1 MLTRT
6 YYPGISANIISHL
19 VGAIDMRIYAAVH
32 FPLEEGCLRLVTHIL
47 KLGPY
52 GRFSETRGPKHARD
66 APQTG
71 IAQNQ
76 ARLGNSLVKSS
87 QV

>member
-19 VGAIDMRIYAAVH
+19 VGAIDMRIYALVH

-52 GRFSETRGPKHARD
+52 GSFSENARD

-76 ARLGNSLVKSS
+76 ARLGNSQPGLATMRYCG
-87 QV
+87 